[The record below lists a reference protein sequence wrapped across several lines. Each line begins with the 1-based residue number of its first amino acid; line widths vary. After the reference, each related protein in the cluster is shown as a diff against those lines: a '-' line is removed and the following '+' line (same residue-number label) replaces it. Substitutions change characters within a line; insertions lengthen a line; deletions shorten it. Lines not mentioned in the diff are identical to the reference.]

1 MRSRKSSLP
10 EQGSLA
16 WHPPGLVAGV
26 DEAGRGPLAGPVVAA
41 AVILDERQ
49 PIKGLADSKTLTALR
64 REKLYDEI
72 RAKALCCSVAQASVG
87 EIDDINILQATMLA
101 MRRAVQGLRLRP
113 VRVLVDGNRLPLLDV
128 PADAIVKGDALVQAI
143 SAASILAKV
152 TRDRW
157 CAELHSQYPQ
167 YGFAAHKGYGTAE
180 HLAALRQH
188 GACPE
193 HRRSFSPVAQVL
205 QVTRPGQGGSIL
217 TETTVSTAVL
227 ASPTEASVR
236 SAPAS
241 AVAANADDADDAQ
254 WGLADQVSLLQVS
267 STVLTLMPPP
277 SLPGGAPRRPAR
289 NRA

>member
-10 EQGSLA
+10 EQVSLA

-49 PIKGLADSKTLTALR
+49 PIQGLADSKTLTAAR

-87 EIDDINILQATMLA
+87 EIDDINILQATLLA
-101 MRRAVQGLRLRP
+101 MQRAVQGLRLRP

-157 CAELHSQYPQ
+157 CAQLHAQYPQ

-180 HLAALRQH
+180 HLAALREH

-193 HRRSFSPVAQVL
+193 HRRSFSPVAQVVQVGQL
-205 QVTRPGQGGSIL
+205 TQITQVTQVTHNAQGVSIV
-217 TETTVSTAVL
+217 TQTV
-227 ASPTEASVR
+227 ASALV
-236 SAPAS
+236 APAVEH
-241 AVAANADDADDAQ
+241 APGRAEDL
-254 WGLADQVSLLQVS
+254 GLVHAGSG
-267 STVLTLMPPP
+267 VLTLMPPP
-277 SLPGGAPRRPAR
+277 ADGPASPRPRRSAR
-289 NRA
+289 ARA